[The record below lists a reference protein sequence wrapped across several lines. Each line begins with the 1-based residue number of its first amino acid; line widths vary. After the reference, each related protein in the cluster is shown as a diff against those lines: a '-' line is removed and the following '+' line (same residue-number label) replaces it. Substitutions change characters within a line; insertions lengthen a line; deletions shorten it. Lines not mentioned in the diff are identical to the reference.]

1 MASPPPNYSHSAL
14 IYSGSLLHKLE
25 NHPSLRLP
33 TTYVGVRR
41 VRPSRSDVAKT
52 SDDTHRDGNKR
63 KRCDGVKDECL
74 ASENNKEGDLSE
86 CNDEADVIAAA
97 STHNKTSEISFK
109 VTNADGSEKR
119 MSKQEKRELKYKLL
133 RAKRDAEKE
142 KRRIEH
148 EQRIKDEQEA
158 KRERK
163 KLKRLERRN
172 KKLKLQEEKQ
182 EELDEQDV
190 KEEKTC
196 HDAAKDDNQQLN
208 LAPSDIDSEEYV
220 PATNN
225 VIDEELA
232 ALKGERSGIPPAILS
247 PAATCV
253 ALHMNALHQKKQQH
267 RVIKTVF
274 DRDLTSEWA
283 NQLKES
289 MIPAEELRAKEDM
302 RPMPYMIVPELW
314 NRFCPDSLFTSKE
327 DGITLNQAVVTSQ
340 PADDELATIQEN
352 QYSLGLIRNPS
363 PLNDEVAYL
372 VFRHLNQYSNLH
384 ISSGEIFGCDF
395 LLYDGKREDRHSF
408 AGLRVYTCN
417 KKKNDSLV
425 YPIPSAYDMSGF
437 VRSMNTARKLALI
450 ATVVKDEE
458 EGGTDRILIVDLAL
472 EKVLDA
478 PTHIKKGV
486 TEKRKSVRDTSI
498 GLSKHKN

>member
-1 MASPPPNYSHSAL
+1 MASSPPRYSHSAL

-41 VRPSRSDVAKT
+41 VRPSKSVAKT
-52 SDDTHRDGNKR
+52 SDDAHRDENKR
-63 KRCDGVKDECL
+63 KRCDGVKDEFL
-74 ASENNKEGDLSE
+74 PSENNKKGSLSE
-86 CNDEADVIAAA
+86 CNDEADVIVAA
-97 STHNKTSEISFK
+97 TNNKANEISYK
-109 VTNADGSEKR
+109 VINADGSEKR

-148 EQRIKDEQEA
+148 EQRIKDEKEA

-172 KKLKLQEEKQ
+172 KKLKLEEVEER
-182 EELDEQDV
+182 EELDGQAQQA
-190 KEEKTC
+190 EKTC
-196 HDAAKDDNQQLN
+196 HDATKNDSQLN
-208 LAPSDIDSEEYV
+208 LAASDIDSEEYV
-220 PATNN
+220 PARNN
-225 VIDEELA
+225 EINEELA

-253 ALHMNALHQKKQQH
+253 AIHMNALHQKKQQH
-267 RVIKTVF
+267 HVIKTVF
-274 DRDLTSEWA
+274 DRDLTIEWA
-283 NQLKES
+283 NQLKKS
-289 MIPAEELRAKEDM
+289 MVSAEELRSKEDM
-302 RPMPYMIVPELW
+302 RPMPYRIVPELW
-314 NRFCPDSLFTSKE
+314 NRFCPDSLFKSEE
-327 DGITLNQAVVTSQ
+327 DGITLNQAVVASQ
-340 PADDELATIQEN
+340 PAEDELATLQDN

-363 PLNDEVAYL
+363 PLNDEAAYR

-417 KKKNDSLV
+417 KKKNESV
-425 YPIPSAYDMSGF
+425 AYPIPSAYDMSGF

-450 ATVVKDEE
+450 ATVAKDEE
-458 EGGTDRILIVDLAL
+458 EGGTNRVLIVDLAL

-498 GLSKHKN
+498 GLSKHKG

>member
-1 MASPPPNYSHSAL
+1 MASSPPNYSHSAL

-41 VRPSRSDVAKT
+41 VRPSKSDVPKT
-52 SDDTHRDGNKR
+52 SDDTHRDGNNR

-74 ASENNKEGDLSE
+74 PSVNNKESDLFE
-86 CNDEADVIAAA
+86 CNDEADVVTVAA
-97 STHNKTSEISFK
+97 TNNKANEISFK
-109 VTNADGSEKR
+109 VINADGTEKR

-148 EQRIKDEQEA
+148 EQRIKDEKEA

-172 KKLKLQEEKQ
+172 KKLKLEVEEP
-182 EELDEQDV
+182 EELDGQDQ
-190 KEEKTC
+190 KEKKTC
-196 HDAAKDDNQQLN
+196 HDTTKNDSQLN
-208 LAPSDIDSEEYV
+208 LAASDINSEEYV
-220 PATNN
+220 PARNN
-225 VIDEELA
+225 EIDEELA

-253 ALHMNALHQKKQQH
+253 ALDMEALHQKKQQQH
-267 RVIKTVF
+267 VIKTVF

-289 MIPAEELRAKEDM
+289 MVPVEELRAKEDM
-302 RPMPYMIVPELW
+302 RPMPYRIVPELW

-327 DGITLNQAVVTSQ
+327 NGITLNQAVVASQ
-340 PADDELATIQEN
+340 PADDDLATLQDN
-352 QYSLGLIRNPS
+352 KYSLGLIRNPS
-363 PLNDEVAYL
+363 LMYDKVSYL

-417 KKKNDSLV
+417 KKKNESLV

-450 ATVVKDEE
+450 ATVVRDEE
-458 EGGTDRILIVDLAL
+458 EGGTDRVLIVDLAL

-478 PTHIKKGV
+478 PTHKKKGV

>member
-1 MASPPPNYSHSAL
+1 MASPHPPNYSHSAL

-41 VRPSRSDVAKT
+41 VRPSKSDVAKT

-63 KRCDGVKDECL
+63 KRCDGVKDVFL
-74 ASENNKEGDLSE
+74 PSENNKKGSLSE
-86 CNDEADVIAAA
+86 CNDEADVTVAA
-97 STHNKTSEISFK
+97 TNTETNEISFK
-109 VTNADGSEKR
+109 VINADGTEKR

-148 EQRIKDEQEA
+148 EQRIKDEKEA

-163 KLKRLERRN
+163 KLKRIERRN
-172 KKLKLQEEKQ
+172 KKLKLSQEEQ
-182 EELDEQDV
+182 EELDGLDQN
-190 KEEKTC
+190 
-196 HDAAKDDNQQLN
+196 HDAAKDDNQPLN
-208 LAPSDIDSEEYV
+208 LASFDIDSEEYV
-220 PATNN
+220 PARNN

-253 ALHMNALHQKKQQH
+253 ALDMEALHQKKQQQH
-267 RVIKTVF
+267 VIKTVF

-289 MIPAEELRAKEDM
+289 MVPVEELRAKEDM
-302 RPMPYMIVPELW
+302 RPMPYRIVPELW

-327 DGITLNQAVVTSQ
+327 NGITLNQAVVASQ
-340 PADDELATIQEN
+340 PADDDLATLQDN
-352 QYSLGLIRNPS
+352 KYSLGLMRNPS
-363 PLNDEVAYL
+363 LMYDKVSYL

-417 KKKNDSLV
+417 KKKNESLV
-425 YPIPSAYDMSGF
+425 YPIPSAYDMAGF

-458 EGGTDRILIVDLAL
+458 EGGTDRVLVVDLAL
-472 EKVLDA
+472 EKILDA
-478 PTHIKKGV
+478 PTHMKKGV

>member
-1 MASPPPNYSHSAL
+1 MASPHPPNYSHSAL

-41 VRPSRSDVAKT
+41 VRPSKSDVAKT

-63 KRCDGVKDECL
+63 KRCDGVKDDFL
-74 ASENNKEGDLSE
+74 PSENNKKGSLSE
-86 CNDEADVIAAA
+86 CNDEADVTVVA
-97 STHNKTSEISFK
+97 TNTETNEISFK
-109 VTNADGSEKR
+109 IINADGSEKR

-148 EQRIKDEQEA
+148 EQRIKDEKEA

-172 KKLKLQEEKQ
+172 KKLKLEVEEP
-182 EELDEQDV
+182 EELDGQDQ
-190 KEEKTC
+190 KEKKTC
-196 HDAAKDDNQQLN
+196 HDTTKNDSQLN
-208 LAPSDIDSEEYV
+208 LAASDINSEEYV
-220 PATNN
+220 PARNN
-225 VIDEELA
+225 EIDEELA

-253 ALHMNALHQKKQQH
+253 ALDMEALHQKKQQQH
-267 RVIKTVF
+267 AIKTVF

-289 MIPAEELRAKEDM
+289 MVPVEELRAKEDM
-302 RPMPYMIVPELW
+302 RPMPYRIVPELW
-314 NRFCPDSLFTSKE
+314 NRFCPDSLFTSTE
-327 DGITLNQAVVTSQ
+327 DGITLNHAVVASQ
-340 PADDELATIQEN
+340 PADDELATLQEN

-417 KKKNDSLV
+417 KKKNDSLL

-458 EGGTDRILIVDLAL
+458 EGGTDRVLIVDLAL
-472 EKVLDA
+472 EKILDA

>member
-1 MASPPPNYSHSAL
+1 M
-14 IYSGSLLHKLE
+14 
-25 NHPSLRLP
+25 
-33 TTYVGVRR
+33 
-41 VRPSRSDVAKT
+41 RPSRSDVAKT
-52 SDDTHRDGNKR
+52 SDDDPHRDGNKR
-63 KRCDGVKDECL
+63 NRCDGVKDECL
-74 ASENNKEGDLSE
+74 PSENNKEGDLPE
-86 CNDEADVIAAA
+86 CNDEADGIVPA
-97 STHNKTSEISFK
+97 THNKANEISYK
-109 VTNADGSEKR
+109 VINADGSEKR
-119 MSKQEKRELKYKLL
+119 MSKQEKRELKHKLL

-148 EQRIKDEQEA
+148 EQRVKDEKEA

-163 KLKRLERRN
+163 KQKRLERRN
-172 KKLKLQEEKQ
+172 KLKLQD
-182 EELDEQDV
+182 ELDGQDQ
-190 KEEKTC
+190 KEKKTC
-196 HDAAKDDNQQLN
+196 HDATKHGSQLN
-208 LAPSDIDSEEYV
+208 VAASDFDSEEYV
-220 PATNN
+220 PARNN
-225 VIDEELA
+225 EIDEELA

-253 ALHMNALHQKKQQH
+253 ALHMNALYQKEQQH
-267 RVIKTVF
+267 HVIKTVF
-274 DRDLTSEWA
+274 DRDLTSDWA

-289 MIPAEELRAKEDM
+289 MVPAEELRANEDM
-302 RPMPYMIVPELW
+302 RPMPYRIVPELW
-314 NRFCPDSLFTSKE
+314 NRFFPDSLFKSEE
-327 DGITLNQAVVTSQ
+327 DDITLNQAMVTSQ
-340 PADDELATIQEN
+340 PAEDELATLQEN
-352 QYSLGLIRNPS
+352 QYSLGLLRNSS
-363 PLNDEVAYL
+363 PLYDEVAYL
-372 VFRHLNQYSNLH
+372 IFRHLNRYSNLH

-417 KKKNDSLV
+417 KKNNESRA

-458 EGGTDRILIVDLAL
+458 KGGTDRVLIVDLAL

-478 PTHIKKGV
+478 PTHMKKGV